1 MLATAQITGSK
12 EAMAEAITG
21 AAGPDALPAP
31 RATNRAAPLATVAS
45 VDEDGVGAMK
55 VAELK
60 ARLQSLGVK
69 SSGTK
74 SELQARLRGLAEND
88 AKAVLRVHGASPQPP
103 TTDQSAAVGDGDSV
117 KMSGGLQAECR
128 EDFRRASAQI
138 TGSKAAMA
146 EATTGAAGPD
156 ALPAPHAANRAAP
169 LATVAFVHGD
179 GVDAM
184 KVAELK
190 H

>member
-31 RATNRAAPLATVAS
+31 RAANRAAPLATVAS

-60 ARLQSLGVK
+60 ARLKSLGFTA
-69 SSGTK
+69 SGTK
-74 SELQARLRGLAEND
+74 PELQARLRGLAESD
-88 AKAVLRVHGASPQPP
+88 AKATLRVHGASPQPP
-103 TTDQSAAVGDGDSV
+103 TTDRLAAAGDSDTV
-117 KMSGGLQAECR
+117 KMSGGLHAECR
-128 EDFRRASAQI
+128 EDFRLASAQI
-138 TGSKAAMA
+138 TGRKAAMA

-156 ALPAPHAANRAAP
+156 ALPAPRAANRGSP
-169 LATVAFVHGD
+169 LATVASVDED

-184 KVAELK
+184 KVTELK